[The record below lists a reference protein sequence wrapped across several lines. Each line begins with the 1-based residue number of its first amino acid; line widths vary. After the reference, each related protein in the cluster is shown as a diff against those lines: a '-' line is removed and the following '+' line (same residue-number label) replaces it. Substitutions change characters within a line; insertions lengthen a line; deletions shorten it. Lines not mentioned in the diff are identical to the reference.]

1 MTEKIAQVL
10 TQMILGARFRGYLR
24 LLGGVLVGHGVNQAT
39 SDQFTS
45 LLFEVS
51 AGLVMFGI
59 GQALSK
65 IEHRVTGNLLAD
77 VKAKTDG
84 LLNKSL
90 DFESR
95 AVLSNISNKIEASP
109 KFK

>member
-1 MTEKIAQVL
+1 MEKIAQVL

-24 LLGGVLVGHGVNQAT
+24 LLGGFLVGHGVNQGT
-39 SDQFTS
+39 SDNFTQV
-45 LLFEVS
+45 LFEVLT
-51 AGLVMFGI
+51 GLLVFGI
-59 GQALSK
+59 GQGLSK

-77 VKAKTDG
+77 VQAKTDR

-95 AVLSNISNKIEASP
+95 SVLTNISNQIQSAP
-109 KFK
+109 KLK